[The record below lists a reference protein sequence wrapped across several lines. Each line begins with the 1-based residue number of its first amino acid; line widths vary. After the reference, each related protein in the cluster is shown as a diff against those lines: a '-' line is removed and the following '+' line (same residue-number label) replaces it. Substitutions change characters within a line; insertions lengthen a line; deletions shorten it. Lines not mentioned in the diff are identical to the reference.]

1 MTTITKIAVIGG
13 GSTYTPEFVDGFIQ
27 HRDEV
32 QVEEIALHDIDEER
46 LRVVGGLVK
55 RMVRHA
61 GLETRITRTTDRR
74 AALEGA
80 AFVIS
85 QIRVGGMAAR
95 IRDEKIPLKYGVVGQ
110 ETTGPGGTL
119 KAWRTIPVTLEIARD
134 VERYAPDAW
143 YINFANPSGIVTET
157 LLKHTAVRAVGLCNN
172 PINFTRLI
180 AGLFGVPDEAVFLEW
195 VGLNHVNWI
204 RRAYV
209 QGRDVTPE
217 LIERVVRG
225 EMPAYPFDGELVEA
239 LGVLPT
245 WYLQYYYYPD
255 RKVAEMQAAGKT
267 RGEAVAEVEGD
278 LFRKYAD
285 PNLVVKPPELSL
297 RGGAFYSEA
306 AVRLILSLVLD
317 RRDVQIVDVRNGGA
331 IPDLPADGSVEVPCV
346 VGAHGIT
353 PLRMGPLPETVR
365 PLCQTVKA
373 WETWTVEAGVTG
385 SRRAA
390 LLAMVT
396 NPLVPSA
403 DVARRLLEEMLE
415 ANRAY
420 LPQFFRG
427 NHSAIPAGG

>member
-1 MTTITKIAVIGG
+1 MATIAKIAVIGG

-46 LRVVGGLVK
+46 LQIVGGLVE
-55 RMVRHA
+55 RIVRHA
-61 GLETRITRTTDRR
+61 GLDTRITRTTDRR
-74 AALEGA
+74 AAVDGA

-95 IRDEKIPLKYGVVGQ
+95 IQDEKIPLKYGVVGQ

-119 KAWRTIPVTLEIARD
+119 KAWRTIPVSLEIARD

-143 YINFANPSGIVTET
+143 YINFTNPSGIITEA
-157 LLKHTAVRAVGLCNN
+157 LLKHTNVRTIGLCNN

-180 AGLFGVPDEAVFLEW
+180 AGLFGVPDRAVFLEW

-225 EMPAYPFDGELVEA
+225 EMPAYPFDGQLVQD

-255 RKVAEMQAAGKT
+255 RKVADMQAAGKT
-267 RGEAVAEVEGD
+267 RGETVADVEGD
-278 LFRKYAD
+278 LLRQYAD

-297 RGGAFYSEA
+297 RGGALYSEA
-306 AVRLILSLVLD
+306 AVQLILSLVLD

-331 IPDLPADGSVEVPCV
+331 IPDLPADGSAEVPCI
-346 VGAHGIT
+346 VGAHGVT

-390 LLAMVT
+390 LLAMLT

-415 ANRAY
+415 ANRAH
-420 LPQFFRG
+420 LPQFFPTG
-427 NHSAIPAGG
+427 

>member
-1 MTTITKIAVIGG
+1 MAVIGKIAVIGG
-13 GSTYTPEFVDGFIQ
+13 GSTYTPELVDGFIV

-32 QVEEIALHDIDEER
+32 QVEEIALHDIDAER
-46 LRVVGGLVK
+46 LEVVGGLVE

-61 GLETRITRTTDRR
+61 GLPTRINRTTDRA

-80 AFVIS
+80 AFVVS

-95 IRDEKIPLKYGVVGQ
+95 IRDEKIPLAHGVVGQ

-119 KAWRTIPVTLEIARD
+119 KAWRTIPVALEIARD
-134 VERYAPDAW
+134 VERLAPDAW
-143 YINFANPSGIVTET
+143 FINFTNPSGIITET
-157 LLKHTAVRAVGLCNN
+157 LLRHTSLKAVGLCNN

-204 RRAYV
+204 RRVYV
-209 QGRDVTPE
+209 QGRDVSAD
-217 LIERVVRG
+217 LLARVREG
-225 EMPAYPFDGELVEA
+225 LPFYPFDADLVEA
-239 LGVLPT
+239 LGVFPT

-255 RKVAEMQAAGKT
+255 RKVAEMRAAGKT
-267 RGEAVAEVEGD
+267 RGEVVAEVERD
-278 LFRKYAD
+278 LLRQYAD
-285 PNLVVKPPELSL
+285 PSRVVKPPELSQ
-297 RGGAFYSEA
+297 RGGALYSEA

-317 RRDVQIVDVRNGGA
+317 RRDVQVVDVRNGGA
-331 IPDLPADGSVEVPCV
+331 IPDLPADGVVEVPCV

-373 WETWTVEAGVTG
+373 WEAWTVEAGVTG

-390 LLAMVT
+390 LMAMIT
-396 NPLVPSA
+396 NPLVRSA
-403 DVARRLLEEMLE
+403 DLARTLLEEMLE
-415 ANRAY
+415 ANREY
-420 LPQFFRG
+420 LPQFFPADADERG
-427 NHSAIPAGG
+427 

>member
-1 MTTITKIAVIGG
+1 MNTITKIAVIGG

-32 QVEEIALHDIDEER
+32 RVEEIALHDIDAER
-46 LRVVGGLVK
+46 LEIVGGLAE

-74 AALEGA
+74 AAVEGA

-95 IRDEKIPLKYGVVGQ
+95 IQDEKIPLKYGVIGQ

-143 YINFANPSGIVTET
+143 YINFTNPSGIITEA
-157 LLKHTAVRAVGLCNN
+157 LLKYTNVRAVGLCNN

-180 AGLFGVPDEAVFLEW
+180 AGLFGVSDGEVFLEW

-209 QGRDVTPE
+209 RGRDVTPE
-217 LIERVVRG
+217 LIERVARG
-225 EMPAYPFDGELVEA
+225 EMPAYPFDGELVQA

-255 RKVAEMQAAGKT
+255 RKVAEMQTAGKT
-267 RGEAVAEVEGD
+267 RGETVAELERELLG
-278 LFRKYAD
+278 KYAD
-285 PNLVVKPPELSL
+285 PNLVVKPPELSW
-297 RGGAFYSEA
+297 RGGALYSEA

-346 VGAHGIT
+346 VGAHGVI
-353 PLRMGPLPETVR
+353 PLRMGPLPEAVR

-390 LLAMVT
+390 LLAMLT

-415 ANRAY
+415 ANRTY
-420 LPQFFRG
+420 LPQFFPEG
-427 NHSAIPAGG
+427 